1 LNVNINNFNTD
12 NNSNDTFDFNQSQL
26 YKTRNNHEYTECTEL
41 NSPTFK
47 YKHANKPLINKQTYI

>member
-1 LNVNINNFNTD
+1 MD
-12 NNSNDTFDFNQSQL
+12 NNSDTFDFNQSQL
-26 YKTRNNHEYTECTEL
+26 YIHVIIMNNTECTKL